1 MLQCKSPL
9 IGQKMELGNAVE
21 TKRGSDIVWRWWWAE
36 DWRKQR
42 STASRHKVSFVSDRD
57 K

>member
-1 MLQCKSPL
+1 MLQRKSSL
-9 IGQKMELGNAVE
+9 IGQKMGIGNAIE

-36 DWRKQR
+36 DRRKQR
-42 STASRHKVSFVSDRD
+42 SIASRHKVSFLSDRD